1 MLMWNL
7 NLNFKVITAMYVKHK
22 TIEWSEQVVDEV
34 DLMVDS
40 MKEAFKHNMDKI
52 TWMTNNSR

>member
-1 MLMWNL
+1 
-7 NLNFKVITAMYVKHK
+7 MYVKHK